1 MDFIDQL
8 QALATKIQRQ
18 RDQIET
24 EEATKNAFVMPF
36 ISLLGYDV
44 FDPGEV
50 VPEYTADVGIKKGE
64 KVDYAIMHDGKPA
77 ILFECKKCDEHL
89 DEAHLSQLFR
99 YFTATEARIGVL
111 TNGIVYR
118 FFSDLEKTNQM
129 DSTPFLEF
137 NLLDMQES
145 LLSELKKLTKP
156 GFNLDEVLSTASD
169 LKYTREIKLFL
180 DEQVTEPSQDFVR
193 FLASQVYPGT
203 KTQNVLAQFM
213 PITKRAFLQF
223 INDHISKRLKSA
235 LGDED
240 GTPVMTRSS
249 EEAVAPDTTPT
260 ASGQDSRVET
270 TEEELEGYHI
280 VKARLREIVEPQ
292 RIVHRDT
299 VSYMGILLD
308 DTNRK
313 PICRLH
319 FNRRQ
324 KYIGLFNTEKT
335 ETRHPIDTLNDIYQY
350 ADELKTTVGGY
361 EEAAESP
368 VGC

>member
-1 MDFIDQL
+1 
-8 QALATKIQRQ
+8 
-18 RDQIET
+18 
-24 EEATKNAFVMPF
+24 MPF

-44 FDPGEV
+44 FDPSEV

-64 KVDYAIMHDGKPA
+64 KVDYAILQDGQPV
-77 ILFECKKCDEHL
+77 ILFECKKCDENLEDGTHV
-89 DEAHLSQLFR
+89 SQLIR
-99 YFTATEARIGVL
+99 YFAATEVRIGVL

-129 DSTPFLEF
+129 DSIPFLEF

-145 LLSELKKLTKP
+145 LLGELKKLTKP
-156 GFNLDEVLSTASD
+156 GFNLDEMLSTASD

-193 FLASQVYPGT
+193 FLASQVYPGI
-203 KTQNVLAQFM
+203 KTQNVLNQFV

-235 LGDED
+235 L
-240 GTPVMTRSS
+240 S
-249 EEAVAPDTTPT
+249 EEDATPIMIGSAEEAAGSDA
-260 ASGQDSRVET
+260 ASTMSQRDGRIET
-270 TEEELEGYHI
+270 PEEELEGFHI
-280 VKARLREIVEPQ
+280 IKALLREVVEPQ

-299 VSYMGILLD
+299 INYMGILLY
-308 DTNRK
+308 DTNRR

-324 KYIGLFNTEKT
+324 KYIGLFDDEKT
-335 ETRHPIDTLNDIYQY
+335 EVRHPIDTLEDIYQY
-350 ADELKTTVGGY
+350 ADQLKATVAYYDASG
-361 EEAAESP
+361 
-368 VGC
+368 

>member
-1 MDFIDQL
+1 
-8 QALATKIQRQ
+8 
-18 RDQIET
+18 
-24 EEATKNAFVMPF
+24 MP
-36 ISLLGYDV
+36 I
-44 FDPGEV
+44 
-50 VPEYTADVGIKKGE
+50 
-64 KVDYAIMHDGKPA
+64 
-77 ILFECKKCDEHL
+77 
-89 DEAHLSQLFR
+89 SQLFR
-99 YFTATEARIGVL
+99 YFSATEARIGVL
-111 TNGIVYR
+111 TNGVVYR

-145 LLSELKKLTKP
+145 LLGELKKLTKS

-203 KTQNVLAQFM
+203 KTQNVLTQFV

-235 LGDED
+235 LSEED
-240 GTPVMTRSS
+240 TTPIMTRSP
-249 EEAVAPDTTPT
+249 EEAAASDAIST
-260 ASGQDSRVET
+260 ASEQDSRIET

-280 VKARLREIVEPQ
+280 VKALLREVVEPQ

-299 VSYMGILLD
+299 ISYMGILLD
-308 DTNRK
+308 DTNRR

-324 KYIGLFNTEKT
+324 KYIGLFDAEKT
-335 ETRHPIDTLNDIYQY
+335 ETRHPIDTLDDIYQY
-350 ADELKTTVGGY
+350 ADQLKAT
-361 EEAAESP
+361 AANYNAP
-368 VGC
+368 C

>member
-1 MDFIDQL
+1 MDLIDQL
-8 QALATKIQRQ
+8 QGLATKIQRQ
-18 RDQIET
+18 RGQIET
-24 EEATKNAFVMPF
+24 EEATKTAFVMPF

-50 VPEYTADVGIKKGE
+50 VPEYTADVGIKRGE
-64 KVDYAIMHDGKPA
+64 KVDYAILLDGEPA
-77 ILFECKKCDEHL
+77 ILFECKKCDEDL
-89 DEAHLSQLFR
+89 DDSHINQLFR
-99 YFTATEARIGVL
+99 YFSATDARIGVL

-129 DSTPFLEF
+129 DSTPFLEL

-145 LLSELKKLTKP
+145 LLGELKKLTKP

-180 DEQVTEPSQDFVR
+180 DEQAIEPSQDFVR

-203 KTQNVLAQFM
+203 KTQSVLSQFV

-223 INDHISKRLKSA
+223 INDHISKRLKSV
-235 LGDED
+235 LGED
-240 GTPVMTRSS
+240 DVSPAVGKGS
-249 EEAVAPDTTPT
+249 EEGMESEVTP
-260 ASGQDSRVET
+260 AGSDRDSRIET
-270 TEEELEGYHI
+270 TEQELEGFHI
-280 VKARLREIVEPQ
+280 VKALLREVVEPQ

-299 VSYMGILLD
+299 INYMGILLD
-308 DTNRK
+308 DTNRR

-324 KYIGLFNTEKT
+324 KYIGLFDVAKT
-335 ETRHPIDTLNDIYQY
+335 ETRHAIDTLNDIYQF
-350 ADELKTTVGGY
+350 ADQLKATVIAYENDGGRL
-361 EEAAESP
+361 
-368 VGC
+368 GDC

>member
-24 EEATKNAFVMPF
+24 EEATKTAFVMPF

-44 FDPGEV
+44 FDPSEV
-50 VPEYTADVGIKKGE
+50 VPEYTADVGIKRGE
-64 KVDYAIMHDGKPA
+64 KVDYAILHEGQA
-77 ILFECKKCDEHL
+77 VILFECKKCDENL
-89 DEAHLSQLFR
+89 DGTHISQLIR
-99 YFTATEARIGVL
+99 YFAATEARIGVL
-111 TNGIVYR
+111 TNGVVYR

-145 LLSELKKLTKP
+145 LLAELKKLTKS
-156 GFNLDEVLSTASD
+156 GFNLNEVLSTASD

-193 FLASQVYPGT
+193 FLASQVYPGL
-203 KTQNVLAQFM
+203 KTQNVLAQFV

-235 LGDED
+235 LSED
-240 GTPVMTRSS
+240 DVTPMVARSAEETAGSDAVPAAS
-249 EEAVAPDTTPT
+249 ER
-260 ASGQDSRVET
+260 DSRVET
-270 TEEELEGYHI
+270 TEEELEGFHI
-280 VKARLREIVEPQ
+280 VKALLREVVEPH

-299 VSYMGILLD
+299 ISYMGILLD

-313 PICRLH
+313 PICRLR
-319 FNRRQ
+319 FNTRQ
-324 KYIGLFNTEKT
+324 KHIGLFDSEKT
-335 ETRHPIDTLNDIYQY
+335 ETRHPIDTLEDIYQY
-350 ADELKTTVGGY
+350 ADQLKATVAYYDASG
-361 EEAAESP
+361 
-368 VGC
+368 

>member
-18 RDQIET
+18 RDQIGT
-24 EEATKNAFVMPF
+24 EEATKTAFVLPF

-44 FDPGEV
+44 FDPSEV

-64 KVDYAIMHDGKPA
+64 KADYAILHDGEPA
-77 ILFECKKCDEHL
+77 ILFECKKCDANL
-89 DEAHLSQLFR
+89 DDTHISQLFR
-99 YFTATEARIGVL
+99 YFSATEARIGVL
-111 TNGIVYR
+111 TNGVVYR

-145 LLSELKKLTKP
+145 LLGELKKLTKS

-203 KTQNVLAQFM
+203 KTQNVLAQFV

-235 LGDED
+235 LSEED
-240 GTPVMTRSS
+240 TTPIMTRSP
-249 EEAVAPDTTPT
+249 EEAAASDAIST
-260 ASGQDSRVET
+260 ASEQDSRVET

-280 VKARLREIVEPQ
+280 VKALLREAVEPQ

-299 VSYMGILLD
+299 ISYMGILLD
-308 DTNRK
+308 DTNRR

-324 KYIGLFNTEKT
+324 KYIGLFDAEKT
-335 ETRHPIDTLNDIYQY
+335 ETRYPIDTLDDIYQY
-350 ADELKTTVGGY
+350 ADQLKTTASNY
-361 EEAAESP
+361 DAP
-368 VGC
+368 C